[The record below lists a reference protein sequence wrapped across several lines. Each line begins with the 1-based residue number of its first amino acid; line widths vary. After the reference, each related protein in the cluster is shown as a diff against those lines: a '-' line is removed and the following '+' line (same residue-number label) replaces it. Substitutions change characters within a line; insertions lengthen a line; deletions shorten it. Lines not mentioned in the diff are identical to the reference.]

1 MKLLNYYLADGSKV
15 FGLVEGDQVFNLTQ
29 AAEGRPEFASVGAWL
44 RAGELA
50 LAEANRLRE
59 QLLQTHAE
67 SVPFAGL
74 RQAPL
79 VELDARI
86 FCVGLNY
93 IDHAAENNLP
103 APPSPIFFSKLA
115 AVVIPH
121 QAGIPIPASSTQVDY
136 EAEFAL
142 VIGRRADRV
151 SEAEARAC
159 IAGFTIMNDVTA
171 RDMQV
176 KDKQWFRSKNCNGF
190 GPMGPWIVTADSIAD
205 PMVLDISL
213 RLNGET
219 LQRSNTSNLIFSP
232 EVLVSTLSQSLVL
245 QPGDV
250 ISTGTPAGIGFHRK
264 PQIFLH
270 AGDRVEVE
278 VSEIGILENFMVA

>member
-44 RAGELA
+44 WAGELA

-142 VIGRRADRV
+142 GIGRRADRV